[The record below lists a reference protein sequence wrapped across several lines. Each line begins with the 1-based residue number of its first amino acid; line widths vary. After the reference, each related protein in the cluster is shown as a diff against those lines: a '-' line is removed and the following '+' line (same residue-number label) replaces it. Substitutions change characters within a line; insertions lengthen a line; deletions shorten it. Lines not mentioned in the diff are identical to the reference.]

1 MVDVMGGE
9 IGLDSEPGHG
19 STFWVR
25 LREAKPTKTPVA

>member
-9 IGLDSEPGHG
+9 IGAGSVEGHG

-25 LREAKPTKTPVA
+25 LPVTQPSPTPIA